1 MSSVRPE
8 GARERRRLGS
18 EIRESLRALGI
29 QLSLL
34 NQQVGARLELKS
46 IDVECLDLI
55 NRHGPIGA
63 SALAR
68 LAGLHPATLTG
79 ILDRL
84 ERGGW
89 IARER
94 DPNDR
99 RATLLRPLRD
109 RNAEIIGLYSG
120 MSSAVEEICADYDEN
135 ELALLAD
142 FLRRTST
149 AGRTATDELS
159 GR

>member
-1 MSSVRPE
+1 MSSVRS
-8 GARERRRLGS
+8 GDARRHRRLSG
-18 EIRESLRALGI
+18 EIRESLRVLGI

-46 IDVECLDLI
+46 IDIECLDLI

-84 ERGGW
+84 ERGSW

-109 RNAEIIGLYSG
+109 RNQEILGLYSG
-120 MSSAVEEICADYDEN
+120 MTSAVEEICADYDEAQL
-135 ELALLAD
+135 ELLAD

-149 AGRTATDELS
+149 AGRTATDELT

>member
-1 MSSVRPE
+1 MSSVE
-8 GARERRRLGS
+8 HGDARRRRRLGG
-18 EIRESLRALGI
+18 EIRESLRALGV

-34 NQQVGARLELKS
+34 NQQVGARLELKTVD
-46 IDVECLDLI
+46 IDCLDLI
-55 NRHGPIGA
+55 NRHGPMGP

-109 RNAEIIGLYSG
+109 RNPEILGLYSG
-120 MSSAVEEICADYDEN
+120 MTSAVEEICADYDET
-135 ELALLAD
+135 ELQLLAD

-149 AGRTATDELS
+149 AGRSATDELAE
-159 GR
+159 R

>member
-1 MSSVRPE
+1 MSSVRTGDAHE
-8 GARERRRLGS
+8 HRRLSG
-18 EIRESLRALGI
+18 EIGESLRALGVR
-29 QLSLL
+29 LSLL
-34 NQQVGARLELKS
+34 NQQVGARLELKAVD
-46 IDVECLDLI
+46 IDCLDLI
-55 NRHGPIGA
+55 NRHGPVGP

-89 IARER
+89 IAREH

-109 RNAEIIGLYSG
+109 RDAEINALYSG
-120 MSSAVEEICADYDEN
+120 MTSAIEGICADYDESQLRLLAGFLSRTTAAGGEATN
-135 ELALLAD
+135 ELAAH
-142 FLRRTST
+142 
-149 AGRTATDELS
+149 
-159 GR
+159 

>member
-1 MSSVRPE
+1 MSSVRS
-8 GARERRRLGS
+8 GDAGRHRRLSG
-18 EIRESLRALGI
+18 EIREALRALGI

-34 NQQVGARLELKS
+34 NQQVGARLELKT
-46 IDVECLDLI
+46 IDVDCLDLI
-55 NRHGPIGA
+55 NRHGPIGP

-109 RNAEIIGLYSG
+109 RNAEILGLYSG
-120 MSSAVEEICADYDEN
+120 MSSAVDEICADYDEAQ
-135 ELALLAD
+135 LQLLAD
-142 FLRRTST
+142 FLHRTST
-149 AGRTATDELS
+149 AGRGATDDLAE
-159 GR
+159 R

>member
-1 MSSVRPE
+1 MSSVGPE
-8 GARERRRLGS
+8 GAREHRRLSG
-18 EIRESLRALGI
+18 EIRESLRALGV

-34 NQQVGARLELKS
+34 NQQVGARLELKAV
-46 IDVECLDLI
+46 DVDCLDLI
-55 NRHGPIGA
+55 NRHGPIGP

-99 RATLLRPLRD
+99 RATRLRPLRE

-120 MSSAVEEICADYDEN
+120 MTSAVEEICADYDESQ
-135 ELALLAD
+135 LRLLAD
-142 FLRRTST
+142 FLSRTAA
-149 AGRTATDELS
+149 AGGEATDELAA
-159 GR
+159 R

>member
-1 MSSVRPE
+1 MSSVEP
-8 GARERRRLGS
+8 GDARRRRRLSS
-18 EIRESLRALGI
+18 EIRESLRVLGV

-46 IDVECLDLI
+46 VDVDCLDLI
-55 NRHGPIGA
+55 NRHGPIGP

-109 RNAEIIGLYSG
+109 RNPEILGLYAG
-120 MSSAVEEICADYDEN
+120 MTSAVEEICADYDEA

-149 AGRTATDELS
+149 AGRGATDELAE
-159 GR
+159 R